1 MTGSL
6 VSSAMFTESS
16 NPTIAKNASDV
27 AAVTARKAFLSAAVS
42 KAITREKSTLSPP
55 WANAQNPTRIT
66 SIRPL
71 ISTMVSTTLSLT
83 LSPTPRRLTAATIT
97 MKSSATP
104 TIPVVP
110 QSMPKPLKKLD
121 AKKRDAVEADVMPE
135 HITMNATRNVAKW
148 MPKALCVYSAAP
160 AACGYL
166 VTSSR

>member
-16 NPTIAKNASDV
+16 KPTIAKNASEV
-27 AAVTARKAFLSAAVS
+27 AVVTARKAFLSAAVS
-42 KAITREKSTLSPP
+42 KAITREKSTSPP
-55 WANAQNPTRIT
+55 WVNAQNPTKIT

-71 ISTMVSTTLSLT
+71 ISTIVSTTLSLT
-83 LSPTPRRLTAATIT
+83 LSPTPRRLTAATAI
-97 MKSSATP
+97 MKNSATP
-104 TIPVVP
+104 TIPAVP

-121 AKKRDAVEADVMPE
+121 AKKRDAVEAEVMPE